1 MVETALREVF
11 EETGIKN
18 IKSVIDLKYTF
29 TYKETKKGILMDMQ
43 DFCFAAEI
51 ENISDVKLSDEHD
64 EYKWCSYIE
73 ANEFLKW
80 EHNLIALKKLINI
93 I

>member
-1 MVETALREVF
+1 
-11 EETGIKN
+11 
-18 IKSVIDLKYTF
+18 
-29 TYKETKKGILMDMQ
+29 MDMQ